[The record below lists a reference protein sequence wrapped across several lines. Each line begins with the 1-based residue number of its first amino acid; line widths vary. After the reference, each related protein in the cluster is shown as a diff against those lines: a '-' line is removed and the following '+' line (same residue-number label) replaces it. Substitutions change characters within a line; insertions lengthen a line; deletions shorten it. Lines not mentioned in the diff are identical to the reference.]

1 MEQKNKLKLNS
12 GGLLVFILTVG
23 VFGIINTEM
32 GVVGI
37 LPLIA
42 ETFNVSV
49 PQAGWTVSVFAL
61 VVAASAPVTP
71 LLFSGI
77 NRKKVMLL
85 ALGLFTLSNI
95 ISMLTSNFTIL
106 LIARIL
112 PAFLHPVYVSM
123 AFTVAAA
130 SVSKEQAPKAVSK
143 VFIGVSAGMVLG
155 VPVTSFIASEI
166 SFSMAMLFF
175 TVVNALVFVATI
187 LFIPS
192 MPVKEKVSYGAQLS
206 VLKKTEMWHSIIA
219 VTLINGAMFG
229 FFSYMSDYLKTVTEV
244 SYNVISAVL
253 LVYGLA
259 NIVGNVLAGKLLS
272 INARRSIIIMPFALL
287 ASYIFLF
294 FVGEWITAM
303 VIIILILGVL
313 AGIASNNMQYMIT
326 DSAPEAPDFAN
337 GMFLT
342 SANLGTTIGTAIC
355 GDFITEMGTR
365 YSVFGAFLFLIA
377 SIVFVYLRVRMPHS
391 RKQVKMDILAE

>member
-85 ALGLFTLSNI
+85 VLGLFTLSNI

-155 VPVTSFIASEI
+155 VPVTSFIASEV

-175 TVVNALVFVATI
+175 TVVNALVFVATM

-192 MPVKEKVSYGAQLS
+192 VPVKEKVSYGAQLS

-259 NIVGNVLAGKLLS
+259 NIVGNVLAGRLLS

-355 GDFITEMGTR
+355 GAFITEMGPR

-391 RKQVKMDILAE
+391 RKQVKMEILAE